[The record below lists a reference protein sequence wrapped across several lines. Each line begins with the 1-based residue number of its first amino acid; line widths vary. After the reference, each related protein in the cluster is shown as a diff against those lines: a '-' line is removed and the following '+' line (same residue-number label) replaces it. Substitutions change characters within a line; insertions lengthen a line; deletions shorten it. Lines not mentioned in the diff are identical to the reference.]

1 MNKKFSFGVSFNFYR
16 KNKGKKHIVEPHYL
30 GFLCFSYTQPNTY
43 YIKIPISPTC
53 ILIVFFYFSYFYMFF
68 YLTFQKDALDLARST
83 AFVKGIAIQSSP
95 SSP

>member
-68 YLTFQKDALDLARST
+68 LSYVSKGRFGLGSIDRFRQGNRYSILTF
-83 AFVKGIAIQSSP
+83 
-95 SSP
+95 